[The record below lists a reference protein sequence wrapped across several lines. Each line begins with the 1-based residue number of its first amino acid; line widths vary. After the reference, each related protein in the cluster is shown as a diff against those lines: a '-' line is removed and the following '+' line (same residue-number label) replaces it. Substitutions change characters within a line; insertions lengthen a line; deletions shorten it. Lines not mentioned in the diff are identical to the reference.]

1 MRRRLAAPDPPKQ
14 RENHR
19 TPPLTFKLF
28 IFFPCTVTYRHQLA
42 VISFGSR
49 GIHHRIFAHR
59 TFFRR
64 QMPIKEC
71 SPWIYTHHEGLPIVF
86 CPSGKIPTWIYT
98 HHHFAHWLV
107 EFYPSYIY
115 PSENSPSEQIK
126 FGLQTTCNK
135 RCKVNLTKINTGVE
149 FLLLEILQKLP
160 PCEAVEVYK
169 TDHSRLRSFAHFSPA
184 KG

>member
-1 MRRRLAAPDPPKQ
+1 MFPNQFRMFGVSRAPAADCF
-14 RENHR
+14 H
-19 TPPLTFKLF
+19 FK
-28 IFFPCTVTYRHQLA
+28 A
-42 VISFGSR
+42 VSGGSR

-71 SPWIYTHHEGLPIVF
+71 SPWIYTHHECLPIVF

-107 EFYPSYIY
+107 DFYPSYIY